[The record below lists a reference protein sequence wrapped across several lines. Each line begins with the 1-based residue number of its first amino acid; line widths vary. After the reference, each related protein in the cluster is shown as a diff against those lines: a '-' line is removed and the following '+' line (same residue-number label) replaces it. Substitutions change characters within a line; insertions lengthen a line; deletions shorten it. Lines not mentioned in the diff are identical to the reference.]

1 MGNLL
6 AGDDAPAPPP
16 APAPVTSPSP
26 APPPPPAPAP
36 AAHLPEGWEALY
48 DDQGIILYA
57 HSESQ
62 TTQ

>member
-26 APPPPPAPAP
+26 SPAPAPAP
-36 AAHLPEGWEALY
+36 AANLPEGWEALY